1 MTKAVHYD
9 DRTLQ
14 AQIWDTAGAE
24 RYRSM
29 ARLYYRGALGALI
42 VFDIT
47 REYSFHNLVMWIE
60 EVKRAAGEEV
70 VLMIIGNKC
79 DLSA

>member
-1 MTKAVHYD
+1 
-9 DRTLQ
+9 
-14 AQIWDTAGAE
+14 
-24 RYRSM
+24 M

-47 REYSFHNLVMWIE
+47 RDTSFHNLVTWIE
-60 EVKRAAGEEV
+60 EVKKAAGEEV

-79 DLSA
+79 DLST

>member
-1 MTKAVHYD
+1 
-9 DRTLQ
+9 
-14 AQIWDTAGAE
+14 
-24 RYRSM
+24 M

-70 VLMIIGNKC
+70 VLMIIGKGYYLLIWGGTGC
-79 DLSA
+79 Q

>member
-1 MTKAVHYD
+1 
-9 DRTLQ
+9 
-14 AQIWDTAGAE
+14 
-24 RYRSM
+24 M

-47 REYSFHNLVMWIE
+47 RELSFQNLIIWIE
-60 EVKRAAGEEV
+60 EVRKAAGEEV

-79 DLSA
+79 DLSNQRTVFAE